1 VTPSFLCRCNTR
13 VNFIAPPPPFAFR
26 RLTQELSV
34 ATTVSLF
41 ESSHSPAAAAD
52 ACVSHCDLL
61 AQVLIAAGASALLPN
76 FVAAEFN
83 DNDGGRIFFCDSF
96 CVFN

>member
-1 VTPSFLCRCNTR
+1 
-13 VNFIAPPPPFAFR
+13 VNFIAPSPPFAFR

-41 ESSHSPAAAAD
+41 ESSHSPAAAAAD
-52 ACVSHCDLL
+52 ACLSHCDLL
-61 AQVLIAAGASALLPN
+61 AQVLIAAGASARLPN

-83 DNDGGRIFFCDSF
+83 DNDGGRVFF
-96 CVFN
+96 

>member
-1 VTPSFLCRCNTR
+1 M
-13 VNFIAPPPPFAFR
+13 
-26 RLTQELSV
+26 
-34 ATTVSLF
+34 TVSLF
-41 ESSHSPAAAAD
+41 ERSNAPVAAAE

-83 DNDGGRIFFCDSF
+83 DNDGGVHLFSVNQCSF
-96 CVFN
+96 